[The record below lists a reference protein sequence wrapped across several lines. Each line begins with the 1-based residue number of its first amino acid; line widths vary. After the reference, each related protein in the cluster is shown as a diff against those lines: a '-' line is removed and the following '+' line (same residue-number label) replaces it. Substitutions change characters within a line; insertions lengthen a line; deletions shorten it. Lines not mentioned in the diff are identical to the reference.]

1 MNDVPENDALAE
13 ATLRRALRLDA
24 DERPPRLDA
33 VAIAA
38 GATRRNTG
46 EQLLR
51 IARGLALVGISLG
64 IVATLAAGALPA
76 VMDLDPSGLF
86 GVALATL
93 AAAAERLVPL
103 ATAATDPAVATA
115 TLAALIF
122 AIVYER
128 GSGRESVR
136 VRAS

>member
-38 GATRRNTG
+38 GAARRSTG

-51 IARGLALVGISLG
+51 IARGLALVGISFG
-64 IVATLAAGALPA
+64 ILVTLAAAALPA
-76 VMDLDPSGLF
+76 VMDVDPSGLF
-86 GVALATL
+86 GFALAAL

-103 ATAATDPAVATA
+103 AALATDPAVATA

-122 AIVYER
+122 AIGYER
-128 GSGRESVR
+128 GSGRESIR

>member
-1 MNDVPENDALAE
+1 MNDVPEIDTLPE
-13 ATLRRALRLDA
+13 PSLRRALRLEA

-33 VAIAA
+33 VAGAA
-38 GATRRNTG
+38 RRSTG

-51 IARGLALVGISLG
+51 IARGLALVGISFG
-64 IVATLAAGALPA
+64 ILVTLAAAALPA
-76 VMDLDPSGLF
+76 VMDVDPSGLF
-86 GVALATL
+86 GFALAAL

-103 ATAATDPAVATA
+103 AALATDPAVATA

-122 AIVYER
+122 AIGYER
-128 GSGRESVR
+128 GSGRESIR

>member
-1 MNDVPENDALAE
+1 MNDVPEIDTLPE
-13 ATLRRALRLDA
+13 PSLRRALRLEA

-38 GATRRNTG
+38 AAARRNMG

-51 IARGLALVGISLG
+51 IARGLALVGISVG
-64 IVATLAAGALPA
+64 IFATVAAAALPA
-76 VMDLDPSGLF
+76 VIALDPSGLF
-86 GVALATL
+86 GFGLFAF
-93 AAAAERLVPL
+93 AAAAERLAPL

-122 AIVYER
+122 ATVYER
-128 GSGRESVR
+128 GAGREPIR

>member
-1 MNDVPENDALAE
+1 MNDVPEIDTLPE

-38 GATRRNTG
+38 VAARRNTG

-51 IARGLALVGISLG
+51 IARGLALVGISVG
-64 IVATLAAGALPA
+64 IFVSVAAAALPA
-76 VMDLDPSGLF
+76 VIDLDPSGLF
-86 GVALATL
+86 GFALSAFAT
-93 AAAAERLVPL
+93 AAERLVPL

-115 TLAALIF
+115 TLAAPIF
-122 AIVYER
+122 ATVF
-128 GSGRESVR
+128 
-136 VRAS
+136 

>member
-1 MNDVPENDALAE
+1 MNDVPDIDTLSES
-13 ATLRRALRLDA
+13 TLRQALRLDA
-24 DERPPRLDA
+24 DERAPRLDA

-38 GATRRNTG
+38 GA

-76 VMDLDPSGLF
+76 VMDLDPSGIF
-86 GVALATL
+86 GFALAAL